1 MVSIKMK
8 EIADAYLDSTMKNAL
23 VIDPACFSDPG
34 VRQRLLTND
43 THLDGEGFGNRIRS
57 TILSR
62 NSTENTRKLKDDF
75 QFELDIIAFNNNY
88 IPQSFILIFSSKCYE
103 FWTQANIIS
112 ELLKEFYLSW
122 ILPAPWRV
130 PRPTL
135 CFDIEV
141 NGILNVPAVDKDHNY
156 Q

>member
-1 MVSIKMK
+1 MVSRKMK
-8 EIADAYLDSTMKNAL
+8 EIAEAYLDSTTKNAL

-43 THLDGEGFGNRIRS
+43 THLDGEGFGNRMWS

-62 NSTENTRKLKDDF
+62 NSTENTRKLQEYYSCF
-75 QFELDIIAFNNNY
+75 SLLLHFEPGIMAFNGNF
-88 IPQSFILIFSSKCYE
+88 ISQPLILIFSGKS
-103 FWTQANIIS
+103 NIIS
-112 ELLKEFYLSW
+112 ELLKIFCLSW
-122 ILPAPWRV
+122 IPLAPRRV

-141 NGILNVPAVDKDHNY
+141 NGIKCACRGQIPQLP
-156 Q
+156 

>member
-1 MVSIKMK
+1 MVSRKMK
-8 EIADAYLDSTMKNAL
+8 EIAEAYLDSTMKNAL

-43 THLDGEGFGNRIRS
+43 THLDGEGFGNRMWS

-62 NSTENTRKLKDDF
+62 NSTENTKS
-75 QFELDIIAFNNNY
+75 IMVFNGNS
-88 IPQSFILIFSSKCYE
+88 ISQPLILIFSGKS
-103 FWTQANIIS
+103 QANIIS
-112 ELLKEFYLSW
+112 ELLKKFYLSW
-122 ILPAPWRV
+122 IPPAPRRV

-141 NGILNVPAVDKDHNY
+141 NGILNVPAVDKYHNY

>member
-1 MVSIKMK
+1 MVSRKMK
-8 EIADAYLDSTMKNAL
+8 EIAEAYLDSTMKNAL

-43 THLDGEGFGNRIRS
+43 THLDGEGFGNRMWS

-62 NSTENTRKLKDDF
+62 NSTENRRKL
-75 QFELDIIAFNNNY
+75 QEYILSLDGAL
-88 IPQSFILIFSSKCYE
+88 IPIPPLLLGGRSE
-103 FWTQANIIS
+103 PNIIS
-112 ELLKEFYLSW
+112 ELLKKFYLSW
-122 ILPAPWRV
+122 IPPAPRRV

-141 NGILNVPAVDKDHNY
+141 NGIKCACRGQIPQLP
-156 Q
+156 